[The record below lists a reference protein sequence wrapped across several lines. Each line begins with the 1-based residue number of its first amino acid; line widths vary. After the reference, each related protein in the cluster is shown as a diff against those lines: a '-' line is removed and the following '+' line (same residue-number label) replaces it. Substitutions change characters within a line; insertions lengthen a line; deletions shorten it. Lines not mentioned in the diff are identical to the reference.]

1 MFTFT
6 YALIYYWREY
16 EKYISFFFGSKSG
29 SKKLT
34 TQKIYIRKQG
44 AEKQKQMEGA
54 KPNSIKKDII

>member
-1 MFTFT
+1 MTMF
-6 YALIYYWREY
+6 
-16 EKYISFFFGSKSG
+16 YISRNIIFFLSKSG